1 MPMASINLPRT
12 MEIGGGA
19 SALLVALLE
28 RSGFLRPFLVMDGYL
43 LKSGLLDRILG
54 PLDAAGIAYRT
65 FSDIVPDPT
74 VGSVRVAIDALRAGD
89 HDCVV
94 GIGGGSALDTAKAI
108 AVFGAL
114 GGEPSDYKAPH
125 VQDAP
130 GLPVIAIPTTAGT
143 GSEAT
148 RFTVITDAATDEKML
163 CAGLA
168 YLPVAALIDYELTLG
183 KPERLT
189 VDTAIDS
196 LTHAI
201 EAYVSKKANPFSDGM
216 AIAAMKLIAGNLPIV
231 IADPGDRA
239 GREALMLGATQAGI
253 AFSNSSVALVHGM
266 SRPIGAFFH
275 VAHGLSNAM
284 LLPIV
289 TEFSSG
295 AALGRYADCARAMG
309 VAPEGEGDQSAVNR
323 LHEALRAMNRA
334 YRVPGPRAYGIDEAK
349 WFGAIEAMAAQ
360 ALASGSPGNNPRM
373 PDHAEIIGLYERLW
387 AED

>member
-1 MPMASINLPRT
+1 MASINLPRT
-12 MEIGGGA
+12 MEIGAGA
-19 SALLVALLE
+19 AALLAVLLE
-28 RSGFLRPFLVMDGYL
+28 RSGFSKPFLVMDGYL

-54 PLDAAGIAYRT
+54 PLDIAGIGYRT

-74 VGSVRVAIDALRAGD
+74 VASIRIAIDALQAGE

-114 GGEPSDYKAPH
+114 GGEPADYKAPH

-148 RFTVITDAATDEKML
+148 RFTIITNEATDEKML

-216 AIAAMKLIAGNLPIV
+216 AIAAMKLIAGNLPAV
-231 IADPGDRA
+231 IADPANRA

-284 LLPIV
+284 LLPVV

-295 AALGRYADCARAMG
+295 TALGRYADCARAMG
-309 VAPEGEGDQSAVNR
+309 VAPEGEGDQAAVSR
-323 LHEALRAMNRA
+323 LHEALREMNRA

-349 WFGAIEAMAAQ
+349 WFGVIDEMATQ
-360 ALASGSPGNNPRM
+360 ALASGSPGNNPRV
-373 PDHAEIIGLYERLW
+373 PSHAEVVGLYERLW
-387 AED
+387 AEG

>member
-1 MPMASINLPRT
+1 MASINLPRT
-12 MEIGGGA
+12 MEVGA
-19 SALLVALLE
+19 GAAALLAVLLE
-28 RSGFLRPFLVMDGYL
+28 RSGFARPFLVMDGYL
-43 LKSGLLDRILG
+43 LKLGLLDRILG
-54 PLDAAGIAYRT
+54 PLDAAGIGYRT

-74 VGSVRVAIDALRAGD
+74 VGSIRIAIDALMAGD

-114 GGEPSDYKAPH
+114 GGEPADYKAPH

-148 RFTVITDAATDEKML
+148 RFTIITNETTDEKML

-201 EAYVSKKANPFSDGM
+201 EAYVSRKANPFSDGM
-216 AIAAMKLIAGNLPIV
+216 AIAAMRLIAGNLPAV
-231 IADPGDRA
+231 IADPGNRP

-284 LLPIV
+284 LLPVV

-295 AALGRYADCARAMG
+295 TALHRYADCARAMA
-309 VAPEGEGDQSAVNR
+309 VAGEGEGDQAAVNR
-323 LHEALRAMNRA
+323 LHEALRDMNRT
-334 YRVPGPRAYGIDEAK
+334 YRVPGPRAYGIDEVK
-349 WFGAIEAMAAQ
+349 WFGVIEEMAAQ
-360 ALASGSPGNNPRM
+360 ALASGSPGNNPRV
-373 PDHAEIIGLYERLW
+373 PSQAEVVALYERLW
-387 AED
+387 AEG